1 MLALMRARLVSILPQ
16 EKLSQTRQVETIDLL
31 LSFDVWQRLRGDQ
44 KLSPDQA
51 RAIILAEIDRL
62 SRD

>member
-16 EKLSQTRQVETIDLL
+16 EKLSQTRRVETIDLL

-44 KLSPDQA
+44 KLSADQS
-51 RAIILAEIDRL
+51 RAIILAEIDQL